1 VSGPGGEGA
10 AFPPLTGGTLVLT
23 AIALALGTFMQVLDT
38 TIANVSLPT
47 IAGNLGESADTGT
60 WVVTSFAVANGIAVP
75 LTGWLMGRFGVVR
88 TFVASVI
95 LFTLASIL
103 CGLAWSLPS
112 LILFRIFQ
120 GAVSGPMIPG
130 SQALLISI
138 FPETK
143 RSTALAVWSM
153 TTLVAPVGGPILGGI
168 ISDNYHWSW
177 IFLINAPVGLFCA
190 TVCWRA
196 LKDRE
201 TPTRKLP
208 IDTVG
213 VGMLIVWVGALQV
226 ALDLGKNADWFNSTE
241 IVLLALVAVVGFIA
255 WLIWELTD
263 EHPAVNLSLFRRRNF
278 WAGTVVT
285 CLGYGLFFA
294 NLLLLPLWLQTQMG
308 YTATWAG
315 LVAAP
320 SGIAAVLFTPFMA
333 RISGKVDARL
343 IATFSFVCFAFSY
356 YLRSEFSTQAS
367 YWVLVIP
374 MIINGFGMSGFFL
387 AMLTIQL
394 DGMKAH
400 EVPAATGLSNF
411 ARITCGSFAASV
423 ITTAWD
429 RREALHQS
437 RLADHMAQDSSAYGS
452 AVEALTHMGASATQ
466 AAGALTRQMVQQS
479 YLLAIDDLAWLS
491 SGITIVLIGLVWITR
506 RPAAMTGPIAVD

>member
-1 VSGPGGEGA
+1 MSGPGGAQAEY
-10 AFPPLTGGTLVLT
+10 PPLTGGALALT
-23 AIALALGTFMQVLDT
+23 AFALALGTFMQVLDT

-88 TFVASVI
+88 TFVASVL
-95 LFTLASIL
+95 LFTLASVL
-103 CGLAWSLPS
+103 CGIAWNLTS
-112 LILFRIFQ
+112 LIIFRVFQ

-138 FPETK
+138 FPVHK
-143 RSTALAVWSM
+143 RSTALGVWSI

-177 IFLINAPVGLFCA
+177 IFLINAPIGLFCA
-190 TVCWRA
+190 AICWRA
-196 LKDRE
+196 LRHRE

-213 VGMLIVWVGALQV
+213 VGMLIVWVGALQIM
-226 ALDLGKNADWFNSTE
+226 LDLGKNADWFNSIQ
-241 IVLLALVAVVGFIA
+241 IVLLALVALIGFVA

-263 EHPAVNLSLFRRRNF
+263 AHPAVNLSLFKRRNF

-285 CLGYGLFFA
+285 CFGYGIFFA
-294 NLLLLPLWLQTQMG
+294 NLLLMPLWLQTQMG

-315 LVAAP
+315 FVAAP
-320 SGIAAVLFTPFMA
+320 SGIAAVLMTPFIA
-333 RISGKVDARL
+333 RLSGKVDARW
-343 IATFSFVCFAFSY
+343 IATFSFLCFALSY
-356 YLRSEFSTQAS
+356 YLRSEFTTGVSF
-367 YWVLVIP
+367 WVLIIP
-374 MIINGFGMSGFFL
+374 QIINGLGMSGFFL
-387 AMLTIQL
+387 GMLTIQL
-394 DGMKAH
+394 DGLKAH

-411 ARITCGSFAASV
+411 ARITCGSFAASI

-437 RLADHMAQDSSAYGS
+437 RLADHMTQDSSAYQS
-452 AVEALTHMGASATQ
+452 AVDALTHLGASTTQ
-466 AAGALTRQMVQQS
+466 AAASLTRQMVGQA
-479 YLLAIDDLAWLS
+479 YLLAIDDLAWI
-491 SGITIVLIGLVWITR
+491 SGWIALALVALVWVTR
-506 RPAAMTGPIAVD
+506 RPAPMSGPVAAD